1 MLDSKRLFLRG
12 LEITD
17 LNEKYLRWLNS
28 KNINKY
34 LETRFKPQTMSSIK
48 KYWELHEADQNSPW
62 FAICLKTEERHIG
75 NIKVG
80 PINWIHRK
88 AEISL
93 FIGEQDCWGKGYA
106 SEAIETVKEWA
117 FSQLQLKKLSAGI
130 YASNIGSIKAFQKCG
145 FIIEGKLR
153 EEVISD
159 GIREDILKM
168 GIINPD

>member
-1 MLDSKRLFLRG
+1 MGG
-12 LEITD
+12 L
-17 LNEKYLRWLNS
+17 LNS
-28 KNINKY
+28 LLVQFKGQRAINRLSEDNLIATVLEEQKNGEVDQVALAKAQMEAEGDTKRSDALY
-34 LETRFKPQTMSSIK
+34 IK
-48 KYWELHEADQNSPW
+48 HRIQ
-62 FAICLKTEERHIG
+62 R
-75 NIKVG
+75 IKDG
-80 PINWIHRK
+80 Y
-88 AEISL
+88 
-93 FIGEQDCWGKGYA
+93 YA